1 MLVLSQLE
9 SLQIPYLGDL
19 LVVLRYWSCL
29 LSLGV
34 VGLEEFDVGKA
45 LGVSKVRDHLF
56 EAEHLC
62 PLLFLTPFAK
72 RHVGLVVEL
81 EG

>member
-1 MLVLSQLE
+1 MLVLSRSE
-9 SLQIPYLGDL
+9 SLQIFYLGDL

-34 VGLEEFDVGKA
+34 VGLEEFDVGEA
-45 LGVSKVRDHLF
+45 LRFSKVRDYLC

-72 RHVGLVVEL
+72 PHVGLVAEL
-81 EG
+81 ED

>member
-1 MLVLSQLE
+1 MF
-9 SLQIPYLGDL
+9 YLGDL
-19 LVVLRYWSCL
+19 LVALRYWSCL
-29 LSLGV
+29 LSQKV
-34 VGLEEFDVGKA
+34 VGLVGFDNGEA

-72 RHVGLVVEL
+72 QHVGLVVEL
-81 EG
+81 EDGMR